1 MCIQEELHL
10 LNHDLQLKLDE
21 TGARDASSAKDL
33 EEVTQQLVGW
43 KTIFLEKVSIMY
55 ISCSEKDVS
64 ARQLEDEVSILH
76 LSLRE
81 NDAQINEL
89 EIYNASPKHDVL
101 FH

>member
-21 TGARDASSAKDL
+21 TSACDASSAKDL

-43 KTIFLEKVSIMY
+43 KTIFSEKVSIMY

-89 EIYNASPKHDVL
+89 EIYNASPKQDVL